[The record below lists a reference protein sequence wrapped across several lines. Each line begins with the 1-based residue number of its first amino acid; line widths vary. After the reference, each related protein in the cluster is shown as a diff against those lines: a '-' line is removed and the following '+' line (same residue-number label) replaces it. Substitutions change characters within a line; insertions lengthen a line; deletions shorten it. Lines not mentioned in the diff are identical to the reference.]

1 MHDLIRISWS
11 VAHSGNSEN
20 HANYFNMQRYN
31 ILPMSSDPHP
41 CGQLSMSTVV
51 GEQSTE
57 QRSTTRREPYTTSFT
72 SPILKENLF
81 ILESSTLKLD
91 LKSSVRNKIRSSP
104 RLVTDEL
111 RSSIEQ
117 TRTVSKPKGRS
128 LKFEN
133 SEIIQIKKRKK
144 NVSSRQDTMPGFLG
158 RENGKSSK
166 KMKNSNYI
174 ATRKRKREANV
185 NALYRNSASVPD
197 SLIAFTDEIHKVLIY

>member
-117 TRTVSKPKGRS
+117 TRTVSKPQVLS
-128 LKFEN
+128 LKT
-133 SEIIQIKKRKK
+133 
-144 NVSSRQDTMPGFLG
+144 V
-158 RENGKSSK
+158 KSFK
-166 KMKNSNYI
+166 
-174 ATRKRKREANV
+174 
-185 NALYRNSASVPD
+185 
-197 SLIAFTDEIHKVLIY
+197 